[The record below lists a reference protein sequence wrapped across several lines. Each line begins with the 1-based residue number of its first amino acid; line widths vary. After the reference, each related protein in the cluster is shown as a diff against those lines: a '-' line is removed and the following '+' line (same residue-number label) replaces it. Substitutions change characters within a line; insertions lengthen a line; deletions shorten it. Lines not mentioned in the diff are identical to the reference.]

1 MRKMLLVLV
10 MGLLGAG
17 CGSVPAAPSRTAP
30 ETAAAPSAAEPATTA
45 APSTPNEEVGEPAA
59 ADIVPEPVHDPVPE
73 PAAAPPDAPPPPS
86 DVPGANMHVQRVSTN
101 GVTVE
106 DVECRTE
113 GAGLGGLFGAVVI
126 GKPFAD
132 HKAQL
137 DRCVSGPH
145 RTRVRWKG
153 TGGKMTEV
161 RVLPPGPAN
170 ACIERT
176 LTGAFSPV
184 EGVCAASVELG
195 K

>member
-1 MRKMLLVLV
+1 M
-10 MGLLGAG
+10 
-17 CGSVPAAPSRTAP
+17 AAP
-30 ETAAAPSAAEPATTA
+30 APSASNGEDEPSPATA
-45 APSTPNEEVGEPAA
+45 V
-59 ADIVPEPVHDPVPE
+59 VPEPVHEPAPE
-73 PAAAPPDAPPPPS
+73 PVDATPKAPPPPS

-101 GVTVE
+101 GVSVE

-145 RTRVRWKG
+145 RTRVRWRG
-153 TGGKMTEV
+153 VGGKMTNVEV
-161 RVLPPGPAN
+161 VSAAGPAN
-170 ACIERT
+170 ACIERA

-184 EGVCAASVELG
+184 EGECAASVELG
-195 K
+195 RATP

>member
-1 MRKMLLVLV
+1 
-10 MGLLGAG
+10 
-17 CGSVPAAPSRTAP
+17 
-30 ETAAAPSAAEPATTA
+30 
-45 APSTPNEEVGEPAA
+45 
-59 ADIVPEPVHDPVPE
+59 
-73 PAAAPPDAPPPPS
+73 
-86 DVPGANMHVQRVSTN
+86 
-101 GVTVE
+101 VTVE

-145 RTRVRWKG
+145 RTRVRWTG
-153 TGGKMTEV
+153 AGGKMTEV
-161 RVLPPGPAN
+161 KVLSAGPAN

-184 EGVCAASVELG
+184 EGVCAASVDLG